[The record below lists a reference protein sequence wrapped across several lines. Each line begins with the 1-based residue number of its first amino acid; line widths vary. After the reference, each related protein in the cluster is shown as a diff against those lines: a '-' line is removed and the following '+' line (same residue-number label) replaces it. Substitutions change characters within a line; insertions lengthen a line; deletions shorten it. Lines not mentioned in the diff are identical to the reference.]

1 MYVTITYITHQ
12 MRLIGIYKARTQ
24 TIILTVC
31 ERIRH
36 VVFLL
41 LSRATSMTTTKEVLG
56 TTDTRDWCQ
65 LVTHCTILLSSR
77 NHTSCIDS
85 FTDCLSFY
93 VRFITVNTLPK

>member
-1 MYVTITYITHQ
+1 MYVKITYITHQ

-56 TTDTRDWCQ
+56 TTATRT
-65 LVTHCTILLSSR
+65 LVTGVNLSLTARSCSHPGIIRHVSILSP
-77 NHTSCIDS
+77 
-85 FTDCLSFY
+85 
-93 VRFITVNTLPK
+93 TV